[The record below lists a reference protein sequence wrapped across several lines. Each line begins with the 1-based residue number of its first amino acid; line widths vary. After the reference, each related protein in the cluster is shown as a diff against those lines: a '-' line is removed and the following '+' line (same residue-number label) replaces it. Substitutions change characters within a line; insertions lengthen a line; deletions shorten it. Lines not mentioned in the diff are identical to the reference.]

1 MAATRRT
8 VRTPL
13 DQTLFEEAF
22 RFDFFQA
29 VRLLER
35 IDAEQHAEW
44 SGKTS
49 RAVGQDHAPNQEAVR
64 FRALPSHAFPV
75 GAISR
80 IRSAPRT
87 RQDKHR
93 PDKPSRQRPL
103 AEMVVGH
110 FGLTGPS
117 GVLPHHYTSLV
128 IARVRDKD
136 YSLRD
141 FLDLFNHR
149 AISLFYRAWEKY
161 RFPVA
166 YERFARLDRADRA
179 DSAERSDPFTS
190 VLGCLIGQGTGGLAD
205 RMEFDDQALLYYAG
219 HFAQQTPTAV
229 SLEAVLADYF
239 ETEVEIHQFCGQ
251 WLHLEEEDMS
261 RLPSAAVGERHNN
274 RLGDSLVVGRRVW
287 DVENQFRVRLGPMRY
302 DEFRRFTP
310 SGDALKSICQMI
322 RRYAGA
328 QFDFR
333 VQPVL
338 RAEEVPPCRLG
349 GDPDAEGADPSRLGW
364 NTWIQSRPPQRDA
377 DDAVFFME

>member
-1 MAATRRT
+1 MNGISLR
-8 VRTPL
+8 
-13 DQTLFEEAF
+13 QTLFEEAF

-29 VRLLER
+29 VRLLQR
-35 IDAEQHAEW
+35 IDAEQRGER

-49 RAVGQDHAPNQEAVR
+49 GSVGEDHPPSQEAVR
-64 FRALPSHAFPV
+64 FRALPSHAFPL
-75 GAISR
+75 GAISQ
-80 IRSAPRT
+80 IRPAPEST
-87 RQDKHR
+87 QDKER
-93 PDKPSRQRPL
+93 PDKPSKQRPC

-136 YSLRD
+136 YCLRD

-166 YERFARLDRADRA
+166 YERFARAERSDRSDRA
-179 DSAERSDPFTS
+179 DSAGRCDPFST
-190 VLGCLIGQGTGGLAD
+190 VLGCLVGQGTGGLAD
-205 RMEFDDQALLYYAG
+205 RLEFDDQALLYYAG
-219 HFAQQTPTAV
+219 HFARQTPTAV
-229 SLEAVLADYF
+229 SLEAILADYF
-239 ETEVEIHQFCGQ
+239 HTEVEIHQFCGQ

-261 RLPSAAVGERHNN
+261 RLPSAASGRRHNN

-287 DVENQFRVRLGPMRY
+287 DVENQFRARLGPMGY
-302 DEFRRFTP
+302 AEFQRFTP

-328 QFDFR
+328 QFDFV

-349 GDPDAEGADPSRLGW
+349 GDPTADAADPSRLGW
-364 NTWIQSRPPQRDA
+364 NTWIRSGPMAGDA
-377 DDAVFFME
+377 DDAVFFLE